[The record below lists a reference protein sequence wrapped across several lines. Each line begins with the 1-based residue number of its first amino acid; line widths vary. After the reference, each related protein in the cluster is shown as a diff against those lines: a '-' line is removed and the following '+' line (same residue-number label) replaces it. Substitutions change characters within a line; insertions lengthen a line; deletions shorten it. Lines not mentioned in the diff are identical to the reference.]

1 MSTLTIALEKVAFL
15 PPTRVTDDTSVL
27 TLKNLVL
34 EPLLRWDRGFA
45 RPALLASWT
54 VADEGRRWIFRV
66 REGARFHDGRAF
78 VAGDAVA
85 FVEAIREA
93 VDTFGMKWSYARY
106 LRDAVVS
113 APDDATLVV
122 TNPTPFADV
131 LDVFCEFYPCRLTD
145 SGEPLLG
152 TGPYRVVAHEPGRSA
167 ELVRLASGRGPE
179 RILAL
184 CEPEAEARLAMLKGG
199 AVDAALNLERVE
211 GPLAFSPDLAWD
223 RCANTLSV
231 MFYLNCSSGIFRSA
245 DARLAANLA
254 VDKDRLIREVFAGLA
269 VPAATVVS
277 PFHLGMGKAQVA
289 PIPHDPGRARALM
302 DRAGGPGALTLRT
315 PTHMPE
321 RSPEISRF
329 VADSLSALGFS
340 VETDLVQDRP
350 DYARQVG
357 AKRIGDLAIFDS
369 SPQSTFRVLD
379 DKITSRHKAV
389 WWQGYDD
396 PQVEA
401 LIAAANAAVGDAE
414 REAAYA
420 LCLERLNADPPW
432 LYLLHPIEV
441 LGSRPGT
448 TGLSIDCKG
457 TLVIAG

>member
-1 MSTLTIALEKVAFL
+1 MALTIALERVAFL

-54 VADEGRRWIFRV
+54 VADGGRHWTFKI
-66 REGARFHDGRAF
+66 REGARFHDGRPF

-85 FVEAIREA
+85 FVDAIRES

-113 APDDATLVV
+113 ARDDSTLEV
-122 TNPTPFADV
+122 TNPSPFADI
-131 LDVFCEFYPCRLTD
+131 LDILCEFYPCRLTA
-145 SGEPLLG
+145 GEEPLLG
-152 TGPYRVVAHEPGRSA
+152 TGPYRVTAYEVGRRA
-167 ELVRLASGRGPE
+167 ELQRVAPGRGPD
-179 RILAL
+179 RIVAL
-184 CEPEAEARLAMLKGG
+184 CEPRAEERLAMLKAG
-199 AVDAALNLERVE
+199 AVDAALNLERLDERLV
-211 GPLAFSPDLAWD
+211 FSPDIAWD

-231 MFYLNCSSGIFRSA
+231 MFYLNCSSGAFRSA
-245 DARLAANLA
+245 DARLAANCA
-254 VDKDRLIREVFAGLA
+254 VDKDRLIAEVFDGLA
-269 VPAATVVS
+269 IPATTIVS
-277 PFHLGMGKAQVA
+277 PFHLGMAKARVA
-289 PIPHDPGRARALM
+289 PIGYDPDRARALL
-302 DRAGGPGALTLRT
+302 DKTGGPGSLVLRT

-321 RSPEISRF
+321 RSPAISRF
-329 VADSLSALGFS
+329 VADGLGAVGFR
-340 VETDLVQDRP
+340 VETDLVPDRP

-396 PQVEA
+396 PQAET
-401 LIAAANAAVGDAE
+401 LIAAANAAIDDAA
-414 REAAYA
+414 REEAYA
-420 LCLERLNADPPW
+420 RCLERLNAAPPW
-432 LYLLHPIEV
+432 LYLLHPVEV
-441 LGSRPGT
+441 LGSRPGLA
-448 TGLSIDCKG
+448 GLSIDCKG
-457 TLVIAG
+457 TLVIGG

>member
-34 EPLLRWDRGFA
+34 EPLLRWDQGFA

-54 VADEGRRWIFRV
+54 IAEGGRRWTFRV
-66 REGARFHDGRAF
+66 REGARFHDGRPF
-78 VAGDAVA
+78 VAGDAVD
-85 FVEAIREA
+85 FVEAIRES

-122 TNPTPFADV
+122 TNPTPFADI
-131 LDVFCEFYPCRLTD
+131 LDIFCEFYPCRLTD
-145 SGEPLLG
+145 TGEPLLG
-152 TGPYRVVAHEPGRSA
+152 TGPYRVVAHEPGRRA
-167 ELVRLASGRGPE
+167 ELARLAPGPGPE
-179 RILAL
+179 RIVAL
-184 CEPEAEARLAMLKGG
+184 CEPRAEERLAMLRAGT
-199 AVDAALNLERVE
+199 VHAALNLERIE
-211 GPLAFSPDLAWD
+211 GSLAFEPDLAWD

-231 MFYLNCSSGIFRSA
+231 MFYLNCSSGVFGSA
-245 DARLAANLA
+245 EARLAANLA
-254 VDKDRLIREVFAGLA
+254 VDKDRLIREVFDGLA
-269 VPAATVVS
+269 IPAATIVS
-277 PFHLGMGKAQVA
+277 PFHLGMRQARVS
-289 PIPHDPGRARALM
+289 PIPFDPGRARALM
-302 DRAGGPGALTLRT
+302 DRAGGPAALTLRT

-321 RSPEISRF
+321 RSPAISRF
-329 VADSLSALGFS
+329 VADSLSAIGFT
-340 VETDLVQDRP
+340 VETDLVLDRP

-357 AKRIGDLAIFDS
+357 AKAIGDLAIFDS

-396 PQVEA
+396 PQAEA

-420 LCLERLNADPPW
+420 RCLERLNVDPPW
-432 LYLLHPIEV
+432 LYLLHPVEV
-441 LGSRPGT
+441 LGSRPGV

-457 TLVIAG
+457 TLVIAA